1 LLGNQVLVLSA
12 SFGLLFGL
20 GFFFLVRPGSL
31 IRRVVHLRGRLE
43 YGMVWLIRRAQIQH
57 RADLA
62 IVGYQ
67 ASEMVTRKLTM
78 MLVAGVSALGLLVVL
93 SVAAVHVSMTLAL
106 VILSSAAAVGFFFP
120 DNQMRSKA
128 KTRRQDFL
136 HAFSSYLD
144 LVNVLLAGGAGTET
158 ALIAAAE
165 AGDGWSFAEIRSALT
180 RARSSR
186 RSPWLE
192 LASLGAAYNIAEI
205 SEVAGSVQLAGEHGA
220 RIRLSLSA
228 RADSL
233 RNRQMGEIE
242 AEAQSATERMG
253 IPMVL
258 LFIAFIALIG
268 YPAVNSVLESF

>member
-1 LLGNQVLVLSA
+1 VLVLSA

-205 SEVAGSVQLAGEHGA
+205 SEVAGSVQ

>member
-1 LLGNQVLVLSA
+1 MVLSA

-20 GFFFLVRPGSL
+20 GVFVLVHPGALVKRISQ
-31 IRRVVHLRGRLE
+31 LRSRLE
-43 YGMVWLIRRAQIQH
+43 HGMVWLIRRAQTQH

-67 ASEMVTRKLTM
+67 ASEMVSRKLTT
-78 MLVAGVSALGLLVVL
+78 MLLASVAALGLLAAL
-93 SVAAVHVSMTLAL
+93 SAMAVHISMTFVL
-106 VILSSAAAVGFFFP
+106 VILLSAAVAGFLFP
-120 DNQMRSKA
+120 DSQMRAKA

-186 RSPWLE
+186 RSPWAE
-192 LASLGAAYNIAEI
+192 LANLGATYNIAEI
-205 SEVAGSVQLAGEHGA
+205 TEVAGSVQLAGEHGA

-233 RNRQMGEIE
+233 RNRHMGEIE

-268 YPAVNSVLESF
+268 YPAVNLVLESF

>member
-1 LLGNQVLVLSA
+1 MLFLSA
-12 SFGLLFGL
+12 SFGSLFGL
-20 GFFFLVRPGSL
+20 GFFFLVRPGAL
-31 IRRVVHLRGRLE
+31 IKHIVKFRSRLE
-43 YGMVWLIRRAQIQH
+43 HGMVWLIRRAQNQH

-67 ASEMVTRKLTM
+67 ASEMVSRKLTM
-78 MLVAGVSALGLLVVL
+78 MLVASVSALGLIVVL
-93 SVAAVHVSMTLAL
+93 SALAVDVSMTLAL
-106 VILSSAAAVGFFFP
+106 VILSSAAAAGFFLP
-120 DNQMRSKA
+120 DSQMRSKA

-186 RSPWLE
+186 RSPWAE
-192 LASLGAAYNIAEI
+192 LANLGAAYNIAEI

-233 RNRQMGEIE
+233 RNRHMGEIE

-268 YPAVNSVLESF
+268 YPAVNLVLESF

>member
-1 LLGNQVLVLSA
+1 MLVLSA
-12 SFGLLFGL
+12 SCGSLFGL
-20 GFFFLVRPGSL
+20 GLFVIARPGAL
-31 IRRVVHLRGRLE
+31 VKRIVQLRSRLE
-43 YGMVWLIRRAQIQH
+43 HGMVWLIRRAQTRH

-67 ASEMVTRKLTM
+67 ASEMVSRKLIM
-78 MLVAGVSALGLLVVL
+78 MLVASVSSLGLIVALSAL
-93 SVAAVHVSMTLAL
+93 AIHVSMTAAL
-106 VILSSAAAVGFFFP
+106 VILSSAAAVGFFLP
-120 DNQMRSKA
+120 DSQMRSKA

-186 RSPWLE
+186 RSPWAE
-192 LASLGAAYNIAEI
+192 LANLGVAYNSAEI
-205 SEVAGSVQLAGEHGA
+205 TEVAGSVQLAGEHGA

-233 RNRQMGEIE
+233 RNRHMGEIE
-242 AEAQSATERMG
+242 TTPRH
-253 IPMVL
+253 
-258 LFIAFIALIG
+258 AFLDC
-268 YPAVNSVLESF
+268 LRL

>member
-1 LLGNQVLVLSA
+1 MKRFLAACAASLALLGTPVALNAADTYTQTRHPIVLVHGVTGFDTIGGLINYFHTIPWNLERDGAKVYVA
-12 SFGLLFGL
+12 S
-20 GFFFLVRPGSL
+20 
-31 IRRVVHLRGRLE
+31 
-43 YGMVWLIRRAQIQH
+43 
-57 RADLA
+57 
-62 IVGYQ
+62 
-67 ASEMVTRKLTM
+67 
-78 MLVAGVSALGLLVVL
+78 VSALGLIVVL
-93 SVAAVHVSMTLAL
+93 GALAVNVSMTSAL
-106 VILSSAAAVGFFFP
+106 VILSSVAAVGFFLP
-120 DNQMRSKA
+120 DSQIRSKA

-186 RSPWLE
+186 RSPWAE
-192 LASLGAAYNIAEI
+192 LANLGTTYNIAEI

-233 RNRQMGEIE
+233 RNRHMGEIE

-268 YPAVNSVLESF
+268 YPAANLVLESF

>member
-1 LLGNQVLVLSA
+1 MLTLIICGAV
-12 SFGLLFGL
+12 FGL
-20 GFFFLVRPGSL
+20 GLFFLVRPGAL
-31 IRRVVHLRGRLE
+31 TDRIAQLRSRLE
-43 YGMVWLIRRAQIQH
+43 HGMIWLVRRAQTQH

-67 ASEMVTRKLTM
+67 ATEMVTRKLTTM
-78 MLVAGVSALGLLVVL
+78 FIVSVSALGLIVVFNF
-93 SVAAVHVSMTLAL
+93 VSIQVSRIFIL
-106 VILSSAAAVGFFFP
+106 VILSSAAAVGFFLP
-120 DNQMRSKA
+120 DSQVRAKA
-128 KTRRQDFL
+128 KVRRQDFL

-186 RSPWLE
+186 RSPWVE
-192 LASLGAAYNIAEI
+192 LATLGTTYNIAEL

-233 RNRQMGEIE
+233 RNRHMGEIE

-268 YPAVNSVLESF
+268 YPAVHLVLGSF

>member
-1 LLGNQVLVLSA
+1 MTVLFVVCGA
-12 SFGLLFGL
+12 FVGL
-20 GFFFLVRPGSL
+20 GVFVIVRPGL
-31 IRRVVHLRGRLE
+31 FAQQVLHFRGQLE
-43 YGMVWLIRRAQIQH
+43 HGMIWLVRRAQIQH

-62 IVGYQ
+62 IVGYL
-67 ASEMVTRKLTM
+67 ATDMVTRKLTTM
-78 MLVAGVSALGLLVVL
+78 FIA
-93 SVAAVHVSMTLAL
+93 SVAAFGLIILLNLISVQVSL
-106 VILSSAAAVGFFFP
+106 ILSITIFISCAAVGFFWP
-120 DNQMRSKA
+120 DSQVRAKA

-186 RSPWLE
+186 RSPWVE
-192 LASLGAAYNIAEI
+192 LATLGTTYNIAELA
-205 SEVAGSVQLAGEHGA
+205 EVAGSVQLAGEHGA

-233 RNRQMGEIE
+233 RNRHMGEIE

-268 YPAVNSVLESF
+268 YPAVNLVVSSF

>member
-1 LLGNQVLVLSA
+1 MLILTIV
-12 SFGLLFGL
+12 FGSLFGL
-20 GFFFLVRPGSL
+20 GFFFLIRPGALTTHVEQLHS
-31 IRRVVHLRGRLE
+31 RLE
-43 YGMVWLIRRAQIQH
+43 HGMIWLIRRAQTQH

-67 ASEMVTRKLTM
+67 ASEMVSRKLATM
-78 MLVAGVSALGLLVVL
+78 FIAGASAVGLLVVFQVL
-93 SVAAVHVSMTLAL
+93 SLQISKIFVLI
-106 VILSSAAAVGFFFP
+106 ILSSATAIGFFLP
-120 DNQMRSKA
+120 DSQMRAKA
-128 KTRRQDFL
+128 NSRRQDFL

-186 RSPWLE
+186 RSPWVE
-192 LASLGAAYNIAEI
+192 LATLGATYNIAEI

-233 RNRQMGEIE
+233 RNRHMGEIE
-242 AEAQSATERMG
+242 ADAQSATERMG

-268 YPAVNSVLESF
+268 YPAVHLVLESF

>member
-1 LLGNQVLVLSA
+1 
-12 SFGLLFGL
+12 
-20 GFFFLVRPGSL
+20 
-31 IRRVVHLRGRLE
+31 
-43 YGMVWLIRRAQIQH
+43 MV
-57 RADLA
+57 
-62 IVGYQ
+62 
-67 ASEMVTRKLTM
+67 SRKLTM
-78 MLVAGVSALGLLVVL
+78 MLVAGASALGLLVVL

-268 YPAVNSVLESF
+268 YPAVNSVLQSF

>member
-1 LLGNQVLVLSA
+1 MLILTIV
-12 SFGLLFGL
+12 FGALFGL
-20 GFFFLVRPGSL
+20 GFFFLIRPGAL
-31 IRRVVHLRGRLE
+31 TTHVEHLHSRLE
-43 YGMVWLIRRAQIQH
+43 HGMIWLIRRAQTQH

-67 ASEMVTRKLTM
+67 ASEMVSRKLATM
-78 MLVAGVSALGLLVVL
+78 FIAVASAVGLLVIFQVL
-93 SVAAVHVSMTLAL
+93 SLQVSKIFVLI
-106 VILSSAAAVGFFFP
+106 ILSSAAAIGFFLP
-120 DNQMRSKA
+120 DSQMRAKA
-128 KTRRQDFL
+128 NSRRQDFL

-186 RSPWLE
+186 RSPWVE
-192 LASLGAAYNIAEI
+192 LSNLGAAYNIAEI

-233 RNRQMGEIE
+233 RNRHMGEIE

-258 LFIAFIALIG
+258 LFVAFIALIG
-268 YPAVNSVLESF
+268 YPAVNLVLESF

>member
-1 LLGNQVLVLSA
+1 M
-12 SFGLLFGL
+12 FGL
-20 GFFFLVRPGSL
+20 GFYFLVRPGAL
-31 IRRVVHLRGRLE
+31 IKRVVQLRSRLE
-43 YGMVWLIRRAQIQH
+43 HGMVWLIRRAQTQH

-67 ASEMVTRKLTM
+67 ASEMVSRKLTM
-78 MLVAGVSALGLLVVL
+78 MLVASVSAFGLLVVL
-93 SVAAVHVSMTLAL
+93 GAAAAHVSMSLAL

-128 KTRRQDFL
+128 RTRRRDFL

-192 LASLGAAYNIAEI
+192 LANLGATYNISEI

-228 RADSL
+228 RAESL
-233 RNRQMGEIE
+233 RNRHMGEIE

>member
-1 LLGNQVLVLSA
+1 MLILTTI
-12 SFGLLFGL
+12 FGSLFGL
-20 GFFFLVRPGSL
+20 GLFFVVRPGAL
-31 IRRVVHLRGRLE
+31 TNRVVQSRNRLE
-43 YGMVWLIRRAQIQH
+43 HGMIWLILRAQTQH

-67 ASEMVTRKLTM
+67 ASEMVSRKLATM
-78 MLVAGVSALGLLVVL
+78 FIASASALGLIVAFNASSLQVSKIFVL
-93 SVAAVHVSMTLAL
+93 FILSTVAA
-106 VILSSAAAVGFFFP
+106 IGFFLP
-120 DNQMRSKA
+120 DTQVRAKA
-128 KTRRQDFL
+128 KSRRQDFL

-158 ALIAAAE
+158 ALTAAAE
-165 AGDGWSFAEIRSALT
+165 AGDGWSFSEIRNALT

-186 RSPWLE
+186 RSPWVE
-192 LASLGAAYNIAEI
+192 LATLGTTYNIAEI

-233 RNRQMGEIE
+233 RNRHMGEIE

-258 LFIAFIALIG
+258 LFVAFIALIG
-268 YPAVNSVLESF
+268 YPAVHLVLGSF

>member
-1 LLGNQVLVLSA
+1 MLIIPMVC
-12 SFGLLFGL
+12 GLLFGL
-20 GFFFLVRPGSL
+20 GTFFVVRPGAL
-31 IRRVVHLRGRLE
+31 TNRVTQFRSRLE
-43 YGMVWLIRRAQIQH
+43 HGMIWLIRRAQSRH

-62 IVGYQ
+62 IVGFQ
-67 ASEMVTRKLTM
+67 ASEMVSRKLTTM
-78 MLVAGVSALGLLVVL
+78 FIAGASALGLIIVFNSFSLQVSKLLVL
-93 SVAAVHVSMTLAL
+93 I
-106 VILSSAAAVGFFFP
+106 ILSSALTFGFFLP
-120 DNQMRSKA
+120 DSQMRAKA
-128 KTRRQDFL
+128 KSRRQDFL

-165 AGDGWSFAEIRSALT
+165 AGDGWSFTEIRGALT

-186 RSPWLE
+186 RSPWVE
-192 LASLGAAYNIAEI
+192 LATLGTTYNIAEI

-228 RADSL
+228 RAESL
-233 RNRQMGEIE
+233 RNRHMGEIE

-268 YPAVNSVLESF
+268 YPAVNLVLKSF

>member
-1 LLGNQVLVLSA
+1 MLILTII
-12 SFGLLFGL
+12 FGSLFGL
-20 GFFFLVRPGSL
+20 GLFFLIRPGAL
-31 IRRVVHLRGRLE
+31 TNRVAQLRHQLE
-43 YGMVWLIRRAQIQH
+43 HGMIWLIRRAQTQH

-67 ASEMVTRKLTM
+67 ASEMVSRKLTM
-78 MLVAGVSALGLLVVL
+78 MFISSASALGLLVIFRASSL
-93 SVAAVHVSMTLAL
+93 QVSKIFVL
-106 VILSSAAAVGFFFP
+106 VILLSAAAIGFFLP
-120 DNQMRSKA
+120 DSQMRTKA
-128 KTRRQDFL
+128 KSRRQDFL

-186 RSPWLE
+186 RSPWVE
-192 LASLGAAYNIAEI
+192 LATLGTTYNIAGI

-233 RNRQMGEIE
+233 RNRHMGEIE

-268 YPAVNSVLESF
+268 YPAVHLVLESF

>member
-1 LLGNQVLVLSA
+1 MFLLSVVGMI
-12 SFGLLFGL
+12 FGTGV
-20 GFFFLVRPGSL
+20 FLIVRPGVL
-31 IRRVVHLRGRLE
+31 ALQIARFRDHLE
-43 YGMVWLIRRAQIQH
+43 HGMIWLVRRAQAQH

-67 ASEMVTRKLTM
+67 ASDMVSRKLATM
-78 MLVAGVSALGLLVVL
+78 LTASASSIGLIILLNFWSIGVSLSLTIIIFSAATALG
-93 SVAAVHVSMTLAL
+93 
-106 VILSSAAAVGFFFP
+106 FFYP
-120 DNQMRSKA
+120 DSRVRAKA
-128 KTRRQDFL
+128 KSRRQDFL

-165 AGDGWSFAEIRSALT
+165 AGDGWSFFEIRSALT

-186 RSPWLE
+186 RSPWVELSALGATYDIAE
-192 LASLGAAYNIAEI
+192 LA
-205 SEVAGSVQLAGEHGA
+205 EVAGSVQLAGEHGA

-228 RADSL
+228 RAESL

-258 LFIAFIALIG
+258 LFVAFIALIG
-268 YPAVNSVLESF
+268 YPAVDLVLGSF

>member
-1 LLGNQVLVLSA
+1 MFLLAVPGTI
-12 SFGLLFGL
+12 FGL
-20 GFFFLVRPGSL
+20 GIFLIVRPG
-31 IRRVVHLRGRLE
+31 VVAQQIAQFRNHLE
-43 YGMVWLIRRAQIQH
+43 HGMIWLVRRAQARH

-67 ASEMVTRKLTM
+67 ASEMVSRKLAT
-78 MLVAGVSALGLLVVL
+78 MLVAGISSIGLIILLNFWSFGASLSLAIIIFASAT
-93 SVAAVHVSMTLAL
+93 TL
-106 VILSSAAAVGFFFP
+106 GFFYP
-120 DNQMRSKA
+120 DSQVRAKA
-128 KTRRQDFL
+128 KSRRQDFL

-165 AGDGWSFAEIRSALT
+165 AGDGWSFSEIRSALT

-186 RSPWLE
+186 RSPWVELTALGTTYDIAE
-192 LASLGAAYNIAEI
+192 LA
-205 SEVAGSVQLAGEHGA
+205 EVAGSVQLAGEHGA

-228 RADSL
+228 RAESL

-258 LFIAFIALIG
+258 LFVAFIALIG
-268 YPAVNSVLESF
+268 YPAVHLVLGSF